1 MWQRYFAAMRKTWR
15 CRRCRREVCSASLFL
30 KDKDYASRFARLRW
44 TQLADGDFDPDEA
57 PTALLTAATTNAG
70 FLSKVLVNP

>member
-1 MWQRYFAAMRKTWR
+1 MRHVSPVFAGLNF
-15 CRRCRREVCSASLFL
+15 S
-30 KDKDYASRFARLRW
+30 
-44 TQLADGDFDPDEA
+44 DGDFDPDEA